1 MSENSISQNTTS
13 RNTISRRQFLEV
25 AGGALALYTTSPLWL
40 RLGPVGAA
48 PAPAG
53 GRKLLVVLLEGGND
67 GINTLGAYGQA
78 AYFDKRKTL
87 AYKPEEII
95 KLSDS
100 TMGGLAPTL
109 PKLAKL

>member
-40 RLGPVGAA
+40 RLGAAGAE

-53 GRKLLVVLLEGGND
+53 GRKLLVLLLEGGND
-67 GINTLGAYGQA
+67 GLNTVVPYGQS
-78 AYFDKRKTL
+78 AYFEKRRTL
-87 AYKPEEII
+87 AYNPEQII

-100 TMGGLAPTL
+100 TLVGLAP
-109 PKLAKL
+109 